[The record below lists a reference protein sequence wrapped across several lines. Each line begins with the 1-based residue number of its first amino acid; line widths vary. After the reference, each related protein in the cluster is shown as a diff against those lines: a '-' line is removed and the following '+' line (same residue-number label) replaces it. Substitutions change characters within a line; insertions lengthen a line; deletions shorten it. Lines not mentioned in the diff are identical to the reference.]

1 MLENPSETN
10 EENLNGESAGSTSED
25 AADTKAIEG
34 NTQKSDSTKNEES
47 DLSDADVY
55 YDIDGEEVSAADV
68 KKWKA
73 GHLMQSDY
81 TKKTQTLSEE
91 RKAFEAKRDELEQKV
106 SLFQDVEKEV
116 ESLILGDLKNVD
128 MNQLR
133 QYDTAEYLRMKE
145 QIEERKQT
153 LSKIAQKRA
162 EMENKLL
169 GEGYQQ
175 LHNALG
181 WDDSEKQKA
190 DKDALL
196 TYVKSAGITEREF
209 AKVTNPKIIIAMLD
223 AQKYQKLQQDKASIT
238 KRVLKAP
245 KTSKPSKSQEKPQV
259 LSLAE
264 RMYGKSN

>member
-10 EENLNGESAGSTSED
+10 EENLNEESSGTTSND
-25 AADTKAIEG
+25 AVDTKAIEG
-34 NTQKSDSTKNEES
+34 KPQKSDSTKSEES

-81 TKKTQTLSEE
+81 TKKTQTLAEE
-91 RKAFEAKRDELEQKV
+91 RKAFEVKRDELEQKV

-133 QYDTAEYLRMKE
+133 QYDTAEYLRVKE

-162 EMENKLL
+162 EMENKVLA
-169 GEGYQQ
+169 ENYQQ
-175 LHNALG
+175 LHSALG
-181 WDDSEKQKA
+181 WDDAEKQKS
-190 DKDALL
+190 DKEALL
-196 TYVKSAGITEREF
+196 AYVKAAGITEREF
-209 AKVTNPKIIIAMLD
+209 AKVTNPKLIVAMLD
-223 AQKYQKLQQDKASIT
+223 AQKYQKLQQDKASVS

-245 KTSKPSKSQEKPQV
+245 KASIPSKTQEKPRV